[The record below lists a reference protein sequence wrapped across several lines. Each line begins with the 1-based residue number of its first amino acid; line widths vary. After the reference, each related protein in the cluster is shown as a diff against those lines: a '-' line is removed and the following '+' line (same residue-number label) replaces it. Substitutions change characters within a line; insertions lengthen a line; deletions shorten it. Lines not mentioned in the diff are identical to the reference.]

1 MYSIRIGRGERG
13 WRVADGARAAAAA
26 HRHTGPVNAL
36 MTRLSAT
43 GRCLVSGVVNV
54 TPDSFSDGGL
64 WWEPLD
70 AIAHGLE
77 MLTLG
82 ADILDIGGESTR
94 PGAVRPPVE
103 EELRRV
109 RPVVRE
115 LAAAGAVV
123 SIDTMRAE
131 VAEVALDLGA
141 GIVNDIS
148 GGLADPFMLPL
159 IVERACPYIAMHWR
173 GHSVDMQ
180 DHTHYDDV
188 VADVVRELSD
198 QVRAILDAGVDP
210 SALVLDPGL
219 GFAKTSDQN
228 WTLLDRLDAF
238 VGLGYP
244 VLLGASRKAFLGK
257 LLADPVTGAT
267 RPARRRDDATAAV
280 SAIAAMAGVWC
291 VRAHDVG
298 PSLDAARVAA
308 RLIAERRT

>member
-1 MYSIRIGRGERG
+1 
-13 WRVADGARAAAAA
+13 
-26 HRHTGPVNAL
+26 
-36 MTRLSAT
+36 MTRLAGT
-43 GRCLVSGVVNV
+43 RRCLVSGVVNV

-64 WWEPLD
+64 WWEPAD

-77 MLTLG
+77 MLALG
-82 ADILDIGGESTR
+82 ADILDVGGESTR

-109 RPVVRE
+109 LPVIRE

-123 SIDTMRAE
+123 SVDTMRAE
-131 VAEVALDLGA
+131 VAEAALDLGA
-141 GIVNDIS
+141 GIVNDVS
-148 GGLADPFMLPL
+148 GGLADPSMLAL
-159 IVERACPYIAMHWR
+159 VVERGCPYIAMHWR
-173 GHSVDMQ
+173 GHSIDMQ
-180 DHTHYDDV
+180 DYAHYDDV

-198 QVRAILDAGVDP
+198 RTDAILAAGVDP

-219 GFAKTSDQN
+219 GYAKTSDQN

-257 LLADPVTGAT
+257 LLPDPVTGEP
-267 RPARRRDDATAAV
+267 RPARRRDDASAAL
-280 SAIAAMAGVWC
+280 SAIAAVAGVWC

-298 PSLDAARVAA
+298 PSLDAVRVAA
-308 RLIAERRT
+308 RLVAEHRD

>member
-1 MYSIRIGRGERG
+1 
-13 WRVADGARAAAAA
+13 
-26 HRHTGPVNAL
+26 

-64 WWEPLD
+64 WWEPAD

-77 MLTLG
+77 MLDLG

-109 RPVVRE
+109 LPVIGE
-115 LAAAGAVV
+115 LAGAGAVV
-123 SIDTMRAE
+123 SIDTMRAQ
-131 VAEVALDLGA
+131 VAEAALDLGA
-141 GIVNDIS
+141 SIVNDIS
-148 GGLADPFMLPL
+148 GGLADPSMLPL
-159 IVERACPYIAMHWR
+159 VVERGCPYIAMHWR

-180 DHTHYDDV
+180 DHGRYDDV
-188 VADVVRELSD
+188 VADVVAELSARVD
-198 QVRAILDAGVDP
+198 AILGAGVDP

-219 GFAKTSDQN
+219 GFAKTSEQN

-244 VLLGASRKAFLGK
+244 ILLGASRKAFLGK
-257 LLADPVTGAT
+257 LLADPGTGEP
-267 RPARRRDDATAAV
+267 RPARRRDDASAAV
-280 SAIAAMAGVWC
+280 SAIAATGGVWC

-298 PSLDAARVAA
+298 RSLDAVRVAA
-308 RLIAERRT
+308 RLAAERRT

>member
-1 MYSIRIGRGERG
+1 MR
-13 WRVADGARAAAAA
+13 
-26 HRHTGPVNAL
+26 
-36 MTRLSAT
+36 RLSST

-64 WWEPLD
+64 WWEPAD

-77 MLTLG
+77 MHERG
-82 ADILDIGGESTR
+82 ADILDVGGESTR

-109 RPVVRE
+109 LPVVRE

-123 SIDTMRAE
+123 SIDTMRAR
-131 VAEVALDLGA
+131 VARAALDAGA
-141 GIVNDIS
+141 RMVNDVS
-148 GGLADPFMLPL
+148 GGLADTAMLPL
-159 IVERACPYIAMHWR
+159 VVDRGCPYIAMHWR

-180 DHTHYDDV
+180 DHARYDDV
-188 VADVVRELSD
+188 VADVRSELT
-198 QVRAILDAGVDP
+198 QRAEAILAAGVDP
-210 SALVLDPGL
+210 AALVLDPGL

-257 LLADPVTGAT
+257 LLADPATGEP

-280 SAIAAMAGVWC
+280 SALAAVAGVWC

-298 PSLDAARVAA
+298 SSLDAVRVAA
-308 RLIAERRT
+308 RLVAERRT